1 MTDYDIPTYY
11 DIDDTTQNLSAE
23 QLMEVIIDMFYEG
36 LTSEEIA
43 SELDID
49 FDLVDK
55 TLARRG
61 L

>member
-1 MTDYDIPTYY
+1 MYDYDIN
-11 DIDDTTQNLSAE
+11 DTIQNLSAE
-23 QLMEVIIDMFYEG
+23 YLADVIMIIERFYEG

-55 TLARRG
+55 TLARKG

>member
-1 MTDYDIPTYY
+1 MIDY

-23 QLMEVIIDMFYEG
+23 QLAEMIIDMFYEG
-36 LTSEEIA
+36 LSSEGIA
-43 SELDID
+43 RELGID

>member
-1 MTDYDIPTYY
+1 MTDY